1 VSTIL
6 IVILVVVII
15 GLIVVGGVL
24 YSRHQRSER
33 LRTDF
38 GSEYERKVADAPSR
52 SAGESDLAERQKR
65 HRSLNIRPL
74 DREER
79 DSYRTSWDQLQGRF
93 VDSPADAVREAD
105 VLVVAV
111 MRKRGYP
118 TDNFDQRADDISVEH
133 PEVVE
138 HYRAAHQVAMA
149 QERGDAG
156 TEQLRTAAISY
167 RSLVQALL
175 EDKPEEHDR
184 NGSPNP
190 SGRPREQSEQRR
202 EQGPQRSDTD
212 DRSKA

>member
-1 VSTIL
+1 MSTML
-6 IVILVVVII
+6 IVIVVVVII
-15 GLIVVGGVL
+15 SVIAVGGFL

-52 SAGESDLAERQKR
+52 SAGENDLAERQKR

-79 DSYRTSWDQLQGRF
+79 EGYRTSWNQLQGQF

-105 VLVVAV
+105 VLVVAI

-138 HYRAAHQVAMA
+138 HYRAAHHVAMA

-156 TEQLRTAAISY
+156 TEQLRKAAISY

-175 EDKPEEHDR
+175 EDKPDEHDR

-190 SGRPREQSEQRR
+190 SERAGQQPEHRR
-202 EQGPQRSDTD
+202 EQQSRRSDTD
-212 DRSKA
+212 DRSTA